1 MSTDSL
7 FVLLE
12 VCGLGLALINNPNA
26 LRKMERRYETRA
38 EWTRRTGIIK
48 KRFSPE
54 VRQMVVREHMAE
66 RGGRAGARG
75 MRSGQK
81 CPPRRVISLEQTAQ
95 RKRQW
100 EVVPMK
106 RSSKNLPP
114 VRQSTQ
120 PPRPKTSAQVRAD
133 LAVRPPVRRKPAPV
147 RPYAPRGER
156 P

>member
-48 KRFSPE
+48 KGFSPE

-66 RGGRAGARG
+66 FGAAGGRQGAACVAA
-75 MRSGQK
+75 RSARHAALSRWSK
-81 CPPRRVISLEQTAQ
+81 PRNGNGNG
-95 RKRQW
+95 
-100 EVVPMK
+100 
-106 RSSKNLPP
+106 RSS
-114 VRQSTQ
+114 R
-120 PPRPKTSAQVRAD
+120 
-133 LAVRPPVRRKPAPV
+133 
-147 RPYAPRGER
+147 
-156 P
+156 

>member
-1 MSTDSL
+1 
-7 FVLLE
+7 
-12 VCGLGLALINNPNA
+12 
-26 LRKMERRYETRA
+26 
-38 EWTRRTGIIK
+38 
-48 KRFSPE
+48 
-54 VRQMVVREHMAE
+54 
-66 RGGRAGARG
+66 
-75 MRSGQK
+75 
-81 CPPRRVISLEQTAQ
+81 
-95 RKRQW
+95 
-100 EVVPMK
+100 MK